1 MGFVR
6 SPSGKS
12 INTQQS
18 SSFFDGVSVQ
28 SPKQQMT
35 SPLGLSSGSDAQRL
49 SEEVISLRSKLT
61 SYEETW
67 NQAKQACEAWKRE
80 ANEQSENAKT
90 LDRERMQLQIKLAD
104 VCTMNVLDSVEIII
118 MSFYYYQLAYKI
130 RTYTEE

>member
-6 SPSGKS
+6 SPSGKN

-49 SEEVISLRSKLT
+49 SEEVISLRSKLI
-61 SYEETW
+61 SYEEAW
-67 NQAKQACEAWKRE
+67 NQAKQTCEAWKHE
-80 ANEQSENAKT
+80 ANEQSEKAKT
-90 LDRERMQLQIKLAD
+90 LERERMQLQIKLVD
-104 VCTMNVLDSVEIII
+104 VCTM
-118 MSFYYYQLAYKI
+118 FCF
-130 RTYTEE
+130 